1 MSNKESTPGL
11 INWIGY
17 LAITLLIA
25 LPVAVLTVR
34 SGAWQQGLLVYAISC
49 LGAALLLLAAAI
61 MMLLPK
67 FAPWRGAL
75 AKRAVFAL
83 PGTIMLLSLM
93 AGGDYPPIHDITTD
107 TADPPAF
114 VMAPRER
121 GDGSNSLDT
130 KPETIEAQL
139 AAYPDLETL
148 VTPAP
153 IEDAFTR
160 ARETAQALG
169 WEIYNEDLSA
179 GVIEAVDT
187 TAIMGFQDDVVVRL
201 RTNADGTLVDLRSV
215 SRVGVSDLG
224 ANAARIRQFMDAFQ
238 P

>member
-1 MSNKESTPGL
+1 MLQSHKL
-11 INWIGY
+11 IVLPISEPWLCS
-17 LAITLLIA
+17 LAN
-25 LPVAVLTVR
+25 
-34 SGAWQQGLLVYAISC
+34 
-49 LGAALLLLAAAI
+49 
-61 MMLLPK
+61 
-67 FAPWRGAL
+67 
-75 AKRAVFAL
+75 RAFIAL

-114 VMAPRER
+114 VMAPGER

-153 IEDAFTR
+153 IEDTFTR

-169 WEIYNEDLSA
+169 WEIYNEDISA
-179 GVIEAVDT
+179 GIIEAVDT
-187 TAIMGFQDDVVVRL
+187 TAIMGFQDDVVIRL

-224 ANAARIRQFMDAFQ
+224 ANAARIRQFVDAFQ